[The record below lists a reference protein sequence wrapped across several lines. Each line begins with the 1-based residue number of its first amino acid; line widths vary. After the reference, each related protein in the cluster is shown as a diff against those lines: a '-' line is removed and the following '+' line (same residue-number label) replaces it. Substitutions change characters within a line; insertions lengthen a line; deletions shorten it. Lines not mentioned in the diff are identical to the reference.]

1 MLFTFKNRVLLMR
14 YGGVSGV
21 TSFITID
28 EQLQL
33 NQGCCFPMGAMLP
46 ESFPF
51 HQFLFTCFRPI
62 KGV

>member
-1 MLFTFKNRVLLMR
+1 MR